1 VLLTYVSLT
10 LITSERET
18 NSPQTIAFS
27 LIDGIESRAADLQGQ
42 ATSLHDTIEIAINS
56 YDGLSLSK
64 RAPGPISRVKRAM
77 VAAAA

>member
-1 VLLTYVSLT
+1 M
-10 LITSERET
+10 ITSERET
-18 NSPQTIAFS
+18 DPPQTIAFS
-27 LIDGIESRAADLQGQ
+27 LIDGVESRAADIQGQ
-42 ATSLHDTIEIAINS
+42 ANSLHETIEIAINS